1 MKAFILHIYDFLS
14 GHKWLAATI
23 LAVVTGLCILSAS
36 RLSFNEDITDFLPQ
50 SENVKG
56 QEKMAVF
63 FEGGTLEEKLDA
75 MYEFDL
81 LWDMPSADMD
91 VFSLNPDPSRIDSL
105 SNPGY
110 IDRILEQDKVLLM
123 SPNPVLSNYVRQDP
137 LRLSSSTPNVRI
149 EDGYLFTQDGET
161 GIIFFDSPYGGSESA
176 RNAGLIDSLRVVK
189 AAVQAAHP
197 EVNIYS
203 TGGPEVAVENS
214 SRIKKDSFLAL
225 AIAALLICIV
235 LWFSYKRFQDVL
247 WILISI
253 AFGAVFALGIIALFR
268 PSISIIILGIG
279 CTVIGIAVNY
289 PLHYVDH
296 LKYEPDKREAL
307 AQQVEP
313 LLTGNITT
321 VGAFLGLLLMKAPA
335 LRDFGF
341 IGAMMLLGTIVF
353 VLLFL
358 PVFVPEAK
366 GPRNTLKLD
375 LDRYLNPG
383 KKTRRAI
390 FWAFIAITVFLAFQS
405 RKVGFDTNLH
415 NINYMTADEER
426 GFSVLEGLQE
436 GMPDQAGQ
444 DGWALLTETYP
455 ALSDTLVAAG
465 LRHGFTAHAFQPF
478 FDSLDREYA
487 AGPKESLV
495 EALNGDF
502 NTIGIVCSV
511 IVFLF
516 LILSFKSLS
525 LAVVAFL
532 PLAVSWIW
540 IEGIMGLTGL
550 SFNIVNIIL
559 ATFIFGMG
567 DDYTIFITEGL
578 LYEHRTG
585 KKILH
590 SFKNAVVLSALIMF
604 IGIGVLAFAKHP
616 AMRSLGLVTVIGM
629 ITVVV
634 MACYIPPVLFRWS
647 TTKKG
652 QPRRSPVTL
661 GSILKTGWICLVY
674 GIVMAVIIPW
684 AFLFFLIGKDT
695 EEKKLRFHKVLQR
708 VASLAINTVPG
719 ARYTLINPHGEDFSR
734 PAIYVCNHQSHLDV
748 LAIMALSPKLV
759 FTTNNWV
766 WNFPLYRYILRKA
779 EFYPAANGHFANAE
793 HVKNLLGRGYSIVIF
808 PEGTRSLDG
817 EILRFHRGAFL
828 TAQENDVEVL
838 PLCIRGFSNVLP
850 KHDFFLRKGRLS
862 LEVGERLKVPK
873 DAEIRAF
880 TRQMR
885 HFYLDW
891 YKK

>member
-1 MKAFILHIYDFLS
+1 MKGFILNIYDFLS
-14 GHKWLAATI
+14 SHKGLAALI
-23 LAVVTGLCILSAS
+23 LGIVVGFCGLSAS
-36 RLSFNEDITDFLPQ
+36 RLTFNEDITDFLPQ
-50 SENVKG
+50 REEVKG
-56 QEKMAVF
+56 QEKMAVL

-75 MYEFDL
+75 MYAFDL
-81 LWDMPSADMD
+81 AWDMPGADADM
-91 VFSLNPDPSRIDSL
+91 FSVNPSPARIDSL
-105 SNPGY
+105 LSVPGY
-110 IDRILEQDKVLLM
+110 IDKVLEEDKVLLM

-137 LRLSSSTPNVRI
+137 LRLNASAPKVRI

-161 GIIFFDSPYGGSESA
+161 GIIFFDSPYGGSESS
-176 RNAGLIDSLRVVK
+176 RNAALLDSLNAVK
-189 AAVQAAHP
+189 AAVQAEYPSVH
-197 EVNIYS
+197 IYS

-214 SRIKKDSFLAL
+214 NTIKRDSFLAL

-235 LWFSYKRFQDVL
+235 LWLSYKRFQDVL
-247 WILISI
+247 WILICI

-296 LKYEPDKREAL
+296 LKYEPNKREAL

-321 VGAFLGLLLMKAPA
+321 VGAFLGLLLLKAPA

-358 PVFVPEAK
+358 PVFIPEAK

-375 LDRYLNPG
+375 FDRHFNPS
-383 KKTRRAI
+383 KKTRRI
-390 FWAFIAITVFLAFQS
+390 VFCVFIALTVFFAFQS

-415 NINYMTADEER
+415 NINYMTEEQEK
-426 GFSVLEGLQE
+426 GFAVLEGLSE
-436 GMPDQAGQ
+436 MPGQAGHDGNEAGQ
-444 DGWALLTETYP
+444 DGWKYLTDNYP
-455 ALSDTLVAAG
+455 ALSDSLIAAG
-465 LRHGFTAHAFQPF
+465 LRH
-478 FDSLDREYA
+478 S
-487 AGPKESLV
+487 
-495 EALNGDF
+495 
-502 NTIGIVCSV
+502 I

-516 LILSFKSLS
+516 LILSFRRFS

-578 LYEHRTG
+578 VYERKTE

-634 MACYIPPVLFRWS
+634 MACYIPPVLYRWA
-647 TTKKG
+647 TMKKG
-652 QPRRSPVTL
+652 QPRRSPVTI
-661 GSILKTGWICLVY
+661 GSILKTIWICLLY
-674 GIVMAVIIPW
+674 GIVMGGLIVW
-684 AFLFFLIGKDT
+684 ANLFFLIGPDT
-695 EEKKLRFHKVLQR
+695 EKKRLRFHKVIQ
-708 VASLAINTVPG
+708 AISKIAIYTVPG
-719 ARYTLINPHGEDFSR
+719 ARFTLLNPHGEDFSK
-734 PAIYVCNHQSHLDV
+734 PAVYVCNHQSHLDV
-748 LAIMALSPKLV
+748 LAIMALNPKLA
-759 FTTNNWV
+759 FTTNEWV

-779 EFYPAANGHFANAE
+779 EFYPASNGHFGNAE
-793 HVKNLLGRGYSIVIF
+793 HVRNLVDRGYSIVIF

-828 TAQENDVEVL
+828 TAQELGIDVL
-838 PLCIRGFSNVLP
+838 PLCIKGFTDVLP
-850 KHDFFLRKGRLS
+850 KHDFFLRKGRLT
-862 LEVGERLKVPK
+862 LEVGQRIRVPE

-885 HFYLDW
+885 HFYQDW